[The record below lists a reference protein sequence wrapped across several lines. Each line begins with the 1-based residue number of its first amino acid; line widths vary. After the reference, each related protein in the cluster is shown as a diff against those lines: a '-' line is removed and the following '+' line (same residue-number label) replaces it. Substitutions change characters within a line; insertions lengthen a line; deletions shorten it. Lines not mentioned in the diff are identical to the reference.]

1 MSMGWDGGGGQKR
14 WGCDIVWSQSAI
26 LPTVTKQCQPVG
38 ISPPQSSGVQ
48 WSPVESTGVHWTQ
61 SRVEST
67 GLAKWT
73 GVHWSPTGVHRTRV
87 QQDWQYQYMIWQG
100 TQSRWSPVE
109 SSGVQ
114 VDYVG
119 EGKGLPCRPAQGWE
133 LPGNEQALLK
143 VSIPSTPILVH
154 KKL

>member
-1 MSMGWDGGGGQKR
+1 MGWDGGGGQKR

-38 ISPPQSSGVQ
+38 ISPPQSSGV
-48 WSPVESTGVHWTQ
+48 HWTQ

-73 GVHWSPTGVHRTRV
+73 GVHWSPNGVHRTRV

-100 TQSRWSPVE
+100 TQSRWRPVESRWSPVE
-109 SSGVQ
+109 SSGVHWS
-114 VDYVG
+114 
-119 EGKGLPCRPAQGWE
+119 P
-133 LPGNEQALLK
+133 
-143 VSIPSTPILVH
+143 
-154 KKL
+154 